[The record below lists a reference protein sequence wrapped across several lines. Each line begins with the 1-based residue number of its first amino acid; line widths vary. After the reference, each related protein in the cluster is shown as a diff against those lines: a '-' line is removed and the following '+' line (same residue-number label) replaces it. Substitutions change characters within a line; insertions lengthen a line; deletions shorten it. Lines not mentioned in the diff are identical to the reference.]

1 MTERTIT
8 AYEGLQFGPIA
19 GGSPVEAAVL
29 WGNGET
35 GPAASMI
42 RLSEGYQKPWHSHTT
57 TYHSVLVKG
66 EFRTPRKDT
75 AVTESEVFGPG
86 AYTVQPGGA
95 VHSLVITGSSESVAF
110 VLLDGPVDF
119 VPAE

>member
-19 GGSPVEAAVL
+19 EGSPVEAAVL
-29 WGNGET
+29 WGNRET

-42 RLSEGYQKPWHSHTT
+42 RLSEGYQKPWHNHTT

-66 EFRTPRKDT
+66 EFRTRSKDT
-75 AVTESEVFGPG
+75 AVTESEAFGLE
-86 AYTVQPGGA
+86 AYTVQSGGA
-95 VHSLVITGSSESVAF
+95 VHSEVNA
-110 VLLDGPVDF
+110 GPVDF
-119 VPAE
+119 VPAEQASRV